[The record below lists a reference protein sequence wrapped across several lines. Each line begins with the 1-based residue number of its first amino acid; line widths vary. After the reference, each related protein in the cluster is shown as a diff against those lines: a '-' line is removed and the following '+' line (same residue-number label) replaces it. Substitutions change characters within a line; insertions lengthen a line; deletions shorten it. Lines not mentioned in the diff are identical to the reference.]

1 MSLCLWFCLS
11 SLSISLS
18 DFYFSVKW
26 VWMTIKQQVLPDIAS
41 ALGIWL
47 EISNLDS
54 LPDGQRL
61 ILSEYMLLLLYN
73 AFDLLS
79 MKVSLFAIFLL
90 LLLLFFSQMG
100 HIQVHYFTAW
110 FSLSGLHGLLQ

>member
-1 MSLCLWFCLS
+1 M
-11 SLSISLS
+11 
-18 DFYFSVKW
+18 
-26 VWMTIKQQVLPDIAS
+26 KQQVLQDIAS

-61 ILSEYMLLLLYN
+61 ILSEYMLLLLHN

-79 MKVSLFAIFLL
+79 MKVCLFAIFLL
-90 LLLLFFSQMG
+90 LLFG
-100 HIQVHYFTAW
+100 
-110 FSLSGLHGLLQ
+110 